1 MAFASANDSMLNYS
15 MLQQEAIKNADFMF
29 HLFMKY
35 FP

>member
-1 MAFASANDSMLNYS
+1 MAFASANYS